1 MASTLGQA
9 QTNHI
14 NTEEPMAAKKASKKS
29 AKTITAAKIP
39 MTKSAMLDQIVQNTG
54 LPRGHVSA
62 AIDELATLIE
72 SQLNKGGAVQFTLP
86 GLTEIEVKRKAAA
99 EPHPAELGQE
109 RSRKTLTLDEA
120 FERYQMASNVENSAY
135 YLYKVKGSYNVWL
148 KPRLGA
154 TGLDQITVEDLLKL
168 KAEMFAADISRGY
181 ARWVISIVKLIY
193 NAMAKWNLF
202 RGFNPATAVDWKG
215 ADANMRRALTLDE
228 VIRLLEELK
237 RTHIDT
243 YRKACFAVY
252 AGLRKGEIHR
262 LTVGDINLEINQL
275 RVRDV
280 KDPNAKGR
288 VRELFF
294 PPQLRAVIEEIYAER
309 QLGDNDLLFETSFQ
323 DRVWLR
329 VVNRLRFNDNREP
342 MDRLTFHGL
351 RHTYAALLG
360 ASSGSPLAVQKQ
372 LGHSDIQK
380 SMMYTRLDP
389 EVAVSAVQLLGEK
402 FAQRE
407 AELKVNKLPRRKKR
421 GIKDLS

>member
-1 MASTLGQA
+1 
-9 QTNHI
+9 
-14 NTEEPMAAKKASKKS
+14 
-29 AKTITAAKIP
+29 
-39 MTKSAMLDQIVQNTG
+39 
-54 LPRGHVSA
+54 
-62 AIDELATLIE
+62 
-72 SQLNKGGAVQFTLP
+72 
-86 GLTEIEVKRKAAA
+86 
-99 EPHPAELGQE
+99 
-109 RSRKTLTLDEA
+109 
-120 FERYQMASNVENSAY
+120 
-135 YLYKVKGSYNVWL
+135 
-148 KPRLGA
+148 
-154 TGLDQITVEDLLKL
+154 
-168 KAEMFAADISRGY
+168 
-181 ARWVISIVKLIY
+181 
-193 NAMAKWNLF
+193 MAKWNLF

-389 EVAVSAVQLLGEK
+389 EVAVPAVQLLGEK